1 MAVQHIVTYFKNF
14 FKEEITMFK
23 MKKLA
28 AVAAAAVMAVSA
40 MAINASATKVNWTI
54 NSFGNSSASGIVS
67 GLVQGRDTGV
77 TFECFGYS
85 DPINNNFY
93 VRCTVPNSNLCL
105 YQNDSVILSYAGDSG
120 TVLFQNNWYRYSNGG
135 NAPFMAVPNGLV
147 SASGQYMNGIA
158 K

>member
-1 MAVQHIVTYFKNF
+1 
-14 FKEEITMFK
+14 MFK
-23 MKKLA
+23 MKKIA

-40 MAINASATKVNWTI
+40 MAINASAANAKRWTI
-54 NSFGNSSASGIVS
+54 NSFGNNDASGIVS

-77 TFECFGYS
+77 TFECYGYG

-105 YQNDSVILSYAGDSG
+105 YQNDGVILSYDGDYG
-120 TVLFQNNWYRYSNGG
+120 TVLFQNNWYKYSNGG

-147 SASGQYMNGIA
+147 SASGQYLNGIA